1 MIVDMLSNKN
11 LNPIVTELFVKGTKL
26 SITLIFMTQFSFSVL
41 KIIRLNST
49 YDFIIKIPNKQELW
63 QITFNQSSDISFEN
77 YNSIKKFNNKTI
89 IVFSDWY
96 HSGIRYSFRFQKES
110 LERL

>member
-26 SITLIFMTQFSFSVL
+26 SITLIFITQFSFSVL

-49 YDFIIKIPNKQELW
+49 CNFIIKIPNKKEL
-63 QITFNQSSDISFEN
+63 
-77 YNSIKKFNNKTI
+77 
-89 IVFSDWY
+89 
-96 HSGIRYSFRFQKES
+96 
-110 LERL
+110 